1 MKILQ
6 ICPKP
11 PYPPSDGGTIAM
23 NNLTQGLLK
32 SGQCVKVLALET
44 PKHSVQTNSIPDS
57 YIEATHLETVY
68 ADTTVSVPAAMRG
81 LFSRRSYQVDR
92 FYSKTFAS
100 KIAEVLKR
108 EQYDIV
114 HLESVYTTPYIP
126 VIRQF
131 SKAKIVLRTHNVEHL
146 IWQRMAKNEQNLAKR
161 WAIKVF
167 SNQLKRYEGS
177 LGNQID
183 GVASISTPDHL
194 FFKELYPSVPTEVIP
209 FGIDLDDYEPED
221 DYMPSDK
228 PELFHIGSMDWMPN
242 IEGVEWF
249 LEEVWPSIL
258 REFPEVT
265 FTIAGR
271 KIPPEIRQREDSNV
285 LIAGEVESANAFML
299 SKDIM
304 IVPILAG
311 SGIRVKI
318 IEGMALGKV
327 IITTSIGAEGL
338 DVENGKNILIAD
350 TPEEFVSAVEK
361 CVKTPDLCSILG
373 ENARNFVSLYHNNEQ
388 ITLKLID
395 FYSSILG

>member
-11 PYPPSDGGTIAM
+11 PFPPSDGGTIAM

-32 SGQCVKVLALET
+32 AGVSVKVLALET
-44 PKHSVQTNSIPDS
+44 PKHSLQTNNIPNS
-57 YIEATHLETVY
+57 YIEKTQLETVY
-68 ADTTVSVPAAMRG
+68 ADTSVRVPAAARG

-92 FYSKTFAS
+92 FYSKAFAA
-100 KIAEVLKR
+100 KIAEVLKNG
-108 EQYDIV
+108 EYDIV

-126 VIRQF
+126 VIRQY
-131 SKAKIVLRTHNVEHL
+131 SKARIVLRTHNVEHL
-146 IWQRMAKNEQNLAKR
+146 IWQRMARNEQNLAKR
-161 WAIKVF
+161 WAIKIF
-167 SNQLKRYEGS
+167 SNQLKRYECS
-177 LGNQID
+177 LESQVD
-183 GVASISTPDHL
+183 GFAAISTPDNQ
-194 FFKELYPSVPTEVIP
+194 FFKEICPQVPCSVIP
-209 FGIDLDDYEPED
+209 FGIDLDDYEPEE

-242 IEGVEWF
+242 VEGVEWF
-249 LEEVWPSIL
+249 LDEVWPSIL
-258 REFPEVT
+258 QEFPEVT

-271 KIPPEIRQREDSNV
+271 KIPAEISRRTDRNV
-285 LIAGEVESANAFML
+285 VVAGEVASANEFML

-327 IITTSIGAEGL
+327 IITTTIGAEGL

-361 CVKTPDLCSILG
+361 CVKTPDLCAILG
-373 ENARNFVSLYHNNEQ
+373 ENARNFVSLNHNNEQ

-395 FYSSILG
+395 FYRSLLG

>member
-23 NNLTQGLLK
+23 NNITQGLLK
-32 SGQCVKVLALET
+32 ADVGVKVLALET
-44 PKHSVQTNSIPDS
+44 PKHSLQRGNVLNS
-57 YIEATHLETVY
+57 YIEQTHLETVFVN
-68 ADTTVSVPAAMRG
+68 TSVTMPAAVRG

-92 FYSKTFAS
+92 FFSKAFAA
-100 KIAEVLKR
+100 KIAEVLKKD
-108 EQYDIV
+108 EYNIV

-126 VIRQF
+126 IIRQF
-131 SKAKIVLRTHNVEHL
+131 SEAKIVLRTHNVEHL
-146 IWQRMAKNEQNLAKR
+146 IWQRMAKNEQNLFKR
-161 WAIKVF
+161 GAIRVF
-167 SNQLKRYEGS
+167 SNQLKRYECS
-177 LGNQID
+177 LENQID
-183 GVASISTPDHL
+183 GFASISTPDYN
-194 FFKELYPSVPTEVIP
+194 FFKEVYPSIPGTVVP
-209 FGIDLDDYEPED
+209 FGIDLDNYESEE

-249 LEEVWPSIL
+249 LDEVWPSIL
-258 REFPEVT
+258 QEFPEVT

-271 KIPPEIRQREDSNV
+271 KIPEEIRRRDDRNV
-285 LIAGEVESANAFML
+285 IVAGEVESANAFML

-327 IITTSIGAEGL
+327 VITTTIGAEGL

-361 CVKTPDLCSILG
+361 CVKTPDLCSIIG
-373 ENARNFVSLYHNNEQ
+373 ENARNFVSLNHNNEQ
-388 ITLKLID
+388 ITSKLID
-395 FYSSILG
+395 YYCSILA